1 MSKIY
6 NSDTHEICF
15 RSEIALLL
23 FKYDRYISQTD
34 PEERT
39 GNSFEEYAL
48 GDPYLV
54 ADDTAFCGDF
64 WELLEI
70 LKKFIDGKYN
80 Y

>member
-1 MSKIY
+1 MT
-6 NSDTHEICF
+6 D
-15 RSEIALLL
+15 
-23 FKYDRYISQTD
+23 ISQTD